1 MKRFAILT
9 LITALVAGR
18 AIAAGPEPAAISGL
32 KDLSCAV
39 ADGSIGSLFCVSGVV
54 TQCSATRGGG
64 FILQDDD
71 CARPLFNHTPA
82 STERL
87 SRGDLIV
94 ARGRINRGVNSKRPV
109 ADVSSISILSRN
121 RTPEPLDITPSQLAN
136 PTLDHRFVRIRG
148 IVQDVFRDELD
159 RDWLFL
165 VLRCEQTLVYVASQK
180 LADYKRFESL
190 VGETVSVAGLRKGQL
205 ASNRRMITRYIEL
218 LSFDDIRVLQPKNRT
233 TRTLP
238 NVEELHFFDEPLVA
252 KSLSC
257 SARGRVLAVW
267 ENGNVLLRTTAGSL
281 VKGEIAQPPFPTWG
295 TALELVGH
303 PETDLYDPILVR
315 AAWRPVPDAGPAT
328 PEVAPQDITIALLH
342 AKDPTFRHYDFSFH
356 GKTVRLRGIVRSIP
370 IPGGDGRISLEC
382 DSRIVT
388 VDISSHPETA
398 QGLETG
404 YGVEV
409 TGVCVMLAE
418 KMGLNRTI
426 PHIRGFIVV
435 PRTAADLRVVSR
447 PSWWTPIR
455 LLAAIGLLLVVLAA
469 ITIWNL
475 ALRRLA
481 ERRAR
486 QLADEELSHVQSELK
501 VSERTRLAVELHDTL
516 SQNITGACLKV
527 NAAEQL
533 LDSAPAVAAEHLSVA
548 AKTLLS
554 CRNEI
559 RNCLWDLRSQA
570 LEEDTMDAAIR
581 KTLEPHLDG
590 SADISVRFAVPRTL
604 FTDNTAHVLLCIV
617 RELVLNAVRHGR
629 ATAIKVAGC
638 AEDGKILFS
647 VQDNGCGFDPD
658 SAPGVRDG
666 HFGLQ
671 GIRERMKVLD
681 GTVEV
686 TSGRDIGTKVRIDM
700 PLPTEK
706 GEKV

>member
-1 MKRFAILT
+1 MKRIVLLT
-9 LITALVAGR
+9 FLAALSATVA
-18 AIAAGPEPAAISGL
+18 AEPAAISGL
-32 KDLSCAV
+32 RDLSRAV
-39 ADGSIGSLFCVSGVV
+39 ADGALGTDFCVSGVV
-54 TQCSATRGGG
+54 TRCIARPGGI
-64 FILQDDD
+64 FILQDDA
-71 CARPLFNHTPA
+71 CALPLFNHTPDVA
-82 STERL
+82 EKL
-87 SRGDLIV
+87 AFGDVII
-94 ARGRINRGVNSKRPV
+94 ARGRINKGVNSKRP
-109 ADVSSISILSRN
+109 APDVNQIAILARG
-121 RTPEPLDITPSQLAN
+121 RPPKPQDVTPAQLSDPAL
-136 PTLDHRFVRIRG
+136 TRRLVRISG
-148 IVQDVFRDELD
+148 VVQDAFRDELD
-159 RDWLFL
+159 RDWFFL
-165 VLRCEQTLVYVASQK
+165 VLSCENSIVYVSSQERV
-180 LADYKRFESL
+180 ADERFESL
-190 VGETVSVAGLRKGQL
+190 IGEEVSVTGLCMGRLG
-205 ASNRRMITRYIEL
+205 SNRRMIARSIEP
-218 LSFDDIRVLQPKNRT
+218 LSFDDVRVLRPRDRT
-233 TRTLP
+233 ARQTP
-238 NVEELHFFDEPLVA
+238 DVEGFPFLDEPRTA
-252 KSLSC
+252 KSIAC

-267 ENGNVLLRTTAGSL
+267 ENGNVLLRTASGSL
-281 VKGEIAQPPFPTWG
+281 VKGEIAQPPFPTCG
-295 TALELVGH
+295 TALELTGH

-315 AAWRPVPDAGPAT
+315 ATWRSVPDAAPVP
-328 PEVAPQDITIALLH
+328 PEDAPQDVTVALLH

-356 GKTVRLRGIVRSIP
+356 GRTVRLRGIVRSIP

-388 VDISSHPETA
+388 VDISALPEAA

-426 PHIRGFIVV
+426 PHIRGLIVV

-486 QLADEELSHVQSELK
+486 QLADEELSHVQAELK

-548 AKTLLS
+548 AKTLMS

-629 ATAIKVAGC
+629 ATAVKVAGC

-658 SAPGVRDG
+658 TAPGVRDG

-686 TSGRDIGTKVRIDM
+686 TSGRDVGTKVRIDM